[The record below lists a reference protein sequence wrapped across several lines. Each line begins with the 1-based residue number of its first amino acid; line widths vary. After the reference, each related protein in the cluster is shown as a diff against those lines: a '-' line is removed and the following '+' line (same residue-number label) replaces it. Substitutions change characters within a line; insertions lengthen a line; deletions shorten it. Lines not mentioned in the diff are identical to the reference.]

1 MAINLSGLATG
12 LPTDELIANLMSLER
27 QPRARV
33 VTQRT
38 NEQSM
43 KSALQGV
50 ADQLKK
56 LQTAAQALSDPTL
69 FGNKQSIEIGN
80 AATAT
85 ATLVSGAPTGGYSLQ
100 VDRLARSAQA
110 NYAYTAPTADG
121 TIELAGTGWNDSI
134 AVKADEKAADLVAR
148 INGNPA
154 LHVVASVTTVD
165 GVERLA
171 FASRATG
178 ATSGFTASAAGVLDD
193 EVVKAGLDASVR
205 VDGQVHTSPTNVL
218 DGAIPGVKLQLR
230 GLDAVGTTVN
240 VGAPGADAKGVGD
253 AAKAFVDAYNA
264 SNDLLRKLTA
274 VTATSKGQLG
284 GDSTLTTMQNELRS
298 ALISVTGGV
307 STLPLEKLGI
317 STGKASGTATYSQDA
332 LAGKL
337 TFDADALTAAV
348 VADPA
353 AVRSVLGASD
363 GVLKSLTTT
372 LASYTGATGSL
383 TERISA
389 SDKTIADLGRRM
401 DDFDARLTAKEAALK
416 AQFSRL
422 EATISK
428 FNDQRSWLTGQLNAL
443 NPS

>member
-27 QPRARV
+27 QPRTRV

-43 KSALQGV
+43 KTALQGV

-56 LQTAAQALSDPTL
+56 LQTAAQALADPTL
-69 FGNKQSIEIGN
+69 FGNKQSVEIGN

-110 NYAYTAPTADG
+110 SYAYTPPTADG
-121 TIELAGTGWNDSI
+121 TIELAGTGWTDSV
-134 AVKADEKAADLVAR
+134 AVKADETASDLVAR

-165 GVERLA
+165 GVERLS
-171 FASRATG
+171 FASRTTG
-178 ATSGFTASAAGVLDD
+178 AASGFTASASGVLSG
-193 EVVKAGLDASVR
+193 ETLKAGLDASVR

-218 DGAIPGVKLQLR
+218 EGAIPGVKLQLR
-230 GLDAVGTTVN
+230 GLDSVGTTVN
-240 VGAPGADAKGVGD
+240 VGAPGADTKGVGD

-274 VTATSKGQLG
+274 VSATSKGQLG
-284 GDSTLTTMQNELRS
+284 GDSTLTAMQNQLRS
-298 ALISVTGGV
+298 AMVSVSGGV

-317 STGKASGTATYSQDA
+317 STGKASGTATYSADA
-332 LAGKL
+332 IAGKL
-337 TFDADALTAAV
+337 SFDADKLSAAV
-348 VADPA
+348 TTDPA
-353 AVRSVLGASD
+353 AVRSVLGATD
-363 GVLKSLTTT
+363 GVLKT
-372 LASYTGATGSL
+372 LAATIGTYTGASGSL
-383 TERISA
+383 TQRISA
-389 SDKTIADLGRRM
+389 SDKTIADLGKRM

-428 FNDQRSWLTGQLNAL
+428 FNDQRSWLSGQLNAL
-443 NPS
+443 KPS

>member
-27 QPRARV
+27 QPRTRV

-50 ADQLKK
+50 SDQLKK

-69 FGNKQSIEIGN
+69 FGNKQSVEIGN

-110 NYAYTAPTADG
+110 SYGYTPPTADG
-121 TIELAGTGWNDSI
+121 TIELAGTGWTDSI
-134 AVKADEKAADLVAR
+134 AIKADEKASDLVAR

-165 GVERLA
+165 GVERLS

-178 ATSGFTASAAGVLDD
+178 ATSGFTASADGVLAD
-193 EVVKAGLDASVR
+193 EALKAGLDASVR
-205 VDGQVHTSPTNVL
+205 IDGQVHTSATNVL
-218 DGAIPGVKLQLR
+218 EGAIPGVKLQLR
-230 GLDAVGTTVN
+230 GLDSVGTTVN
-240 VGAPGADAKGVGD
+240 VGAPGADTKSVGD

-274 VTATSKGQLG
+274 VSSTSKGQLG
-284 GDSTLTTMQNELRS
+284 GDSTLTAMQNQLRS
-298 ALISVTGGV
+298 AMISVSGGV

-317 STGKASGTATYSQDA
+317 STGKASGTATYSADA
-332 LAGKL
+332 IAGKL
-337 TFDADALTAAV
+337 KFDPDVLSAAV
-348 VADPA
+348 TSDPA
-353 AVRSVLGASD
+353 AVRSVLGATD
-363 GVLKSLTTT
+363 GVLKT
-372 LASYTGATGSL
+372 LASTIGTYTGASGSL

-389 SDKTIADLGRRM
+389 ADKTIADLGRRM

-428 FNDQRSWLTGQLNAL
+428 FNDQRSWLSGQLEGLKAR
-443 NPS
+443 